1 MRLLF
6 WSLCI
11 ANCLLVLTFQTDTE
25 QGISLKPFFLNR
37 KCQSTRYFS
46 PILFISI
53 FLKKLNSCLYFLQMP
68 LVRYWFCVVFV
79 AVGFVAWKSLR
90 RQSSPN
96 ASGTITRKVFHLLA
110 LAIYIPGVIYEPNI
124 THLASSVAVAAFLFI
139 EVSEG
144 GCWFVVP
151 SLITFSLTY
160 PRLRTC
166 YVHVESKRTGLR

>member
-1 MRLLF
+1 MPKY
-6 WSLCI
+6 
-11 ANCLLVLTFQTDTE
+11 TQ
-25 QGISLKPFFLNR
+25 FF
-37 KCQSTRYFS
+37 

-53 FLKKLNSCLYFLQMP
+53 FLKKLNLCLYFLQMP

-166 YVHVESKRTGLR
+166 FVHVESKRTGLRQITVTKRVKIFQYLHGGKSIFSHSRDTLL

>member
-1 MRLLF
+1 
-6 WSLCI
+6 
-11 ANCLLVLTFQTDTE
+11 
-25 QGISLKPFFLNR
+25 
-37 KCQSTRYFS
+37 
-46 PILFISI
+46 
-53 FLKKLNSCLYFLQMP
+53 MP

-144 GCWFVVP
+144 GC
-151 SLITFSLTY
+151 
-160 PRLRTC
+160 
-166 YVHVESKRTGLR
+166 